1 METISILG
9 CGWLGSPLALTL
21 LAEGYTVKGSTTR
34 AEKLSVLRDVG
45 IRPYRLSL
53 NPELQPKEAE
63 DFFQSD
69 LLIIDIPP
77 KTRDKGPDFHPQQI
91 EAVAE
96 EIKAQ
101 KVKHCIY
108 ISSTSVYPNLNRE
121 VSEEDAV
128 AVEKAGKKKGGPTKG
143 SMYALLQAEE
153 TLKAIPDLALTII
166 RCGGLMGYD
175 RIPGRYFAG
184 KQQLTTGSIPVNYI
198 HRDDVIGIILEV
210 IRQGYWKKTL
220 NAVAPQHPSRQQ
232 VYEQNAEEFGFNAP
246 TFKETPAEEYKI
258 VSPGKLLKELQYT
271 FRYPNPLEFRF
282 SKT

>member
-9 CGWLGSPLALTL
+9 CGWLGSPLALSL

-34 AEKLSVLRDVG
+34 TEKLSVMRGVG

-53 NPELQPKEAE
+53 NPELQPKTE
-63 DFFQSD
+63 DFFETD

-101 KVKHCIY
+101 NVKHCIY

-128 AVEKAGKKKGGPTKG
+128 SAEKAGSQEGGHSEG
-143 SMYALLQAEE
+143 SMYALLKAEE
-153 TLKAIPDLALTII
+153 TLKAVPDLALTII

-184 KQQLTTGSIPVNYI
+184 KQQLTTGKIPVNYI
-198 HRDDVIGIILEV
+198 HRDDVIGIILKV
-210 IRQGYWKKTL
+210 IRQGYWNQTL
-220 NAVAPQHPSRQQ
+220 SAVAPQHPSRQQ
-232 VYEQNAEEFGFNAP
+232 MYEQNAEAFGFQAP
-246 TFKETPAEEYKI
+246 TFKDTPAEEYKI
-258 VSPGKLLKELQYT
+258 VSPEKLLKELQYT
-271 FRYPNPLEFRF
+271 FHYPNPLEFRY
-282 SKT
+282 SKS

>member
-1 METISILG
+1 MKTISILG

-45 IRPYRLSL
+45 IQPYRLSL
-53 NPELQPKEAE
+53 NPKLQPKESE
-63 DFFQSD
+63 GFFHSD

-77 KTRDKGPDFHPQQI
+77 KARDKSPDFHPQQI

-96 EIKAQ
+96 EIKTQ
-101 KVKHCIY
+101 KVNHCIY

-121 VSEEDAV
+121 VSEKDAV
-128 AVEKAGKKKGGPTKG
+128 EMEKAGKKEGGHTEG
-143 SMYALLQAEE
+143 SMYALLKAEE
-153 TLKAIPDLALTII
+153 MLKAIPDLALTII

-210 IRQGYWKKTL
+210 IRQDYWKQTL

-232 VYEQNAEEFGFNAP
+232 VYAQNAADFGFSAP

-258 VSPGKLLKELQYT
+258 VSPGKLLKELNYT

-282 SKT
+282 SKP